1 MQPDFEHLLIL
12 QDRDLRLRDIHLQLE
27 RIPRDK
33 EQASERLAQT
43 KTATAAAKLAVQE
56 NEVAIKNVELDIG
69 TRRETI
75 NRLKKQQF
83 ETRKNEEYQAL
94 GQEVIR
100 YGKEVDALETT
111 ELELMEKADQLRG
124 VLAEL
129 EDALGKLQKGV
140 DEEIAALNQ
149 RQATM
154 EAEKVEVQAK
164 RDAEIAKLDEDLA
177 SLYDRLLASR
187 GAPVVVALTPV
198 AQCQGCHVK
207 AISSVAVRVQGGK
220 ELVQCENCG
229 RILYP
234 E

>member
-1 MQPDFEHLLIL
+1 MQPDFVHLLIL
-12 QDRDLRLRDIHLQLE
+12 QDRDLRLHDIALQLE

-33 EQASERLAQT
+33 EQASERLAQHQAAA
-43 KTATAAAKLAVQE
+43 KAAKLALQE

-75 NRLKKQQF
+75 NRLKKQQY

-94 GQEVIR
+94 GHEVIR
-100 YGKEVDALETT
+100 YSEDVDALETT

-124 VLAEL
+124 ALQKAL
-129 EDALGKLQKGV
+129 DALAKLQKGV
-140 DEEIAALNQ
+140 DEEIIELDQRTTAL
-149 RQATM
+149 
-154 EAEKVEVQAK
+154 EAERTETQGK
-164 RDAEIAKLDEDLA
+164 RGSVAAEIDEELL

-187 GAPVVVALTPV
+187 GAPVVVPLPPS

>member
-1 MQPDFEHLLIL
+1 MQQVFEHLLIL
-12 QDRDLRLRDIHLQLE
+12 QDRDLRLRDIKNQLE
-27 RIPRDK
+27 RIPRDM
-33 EQASERLAQT
+33 EQAAERLAQT
-43 KTATAAAKLAVQE
+43 KAAAEAAKLAVQE

-75 NRLKKQQF
+75 NRLKNQQF

-94 GQEVIR
+94 GHEVTR
-100 YGKEVDALETT
+100 YVKEVDGLETT

-124 VLAEL
+124 ALAEVEQSL
-129 EDALGKLQKGV
+129 AKLQKGV
-140 DEEIAALNQ
+140 DEEIAMLQQ
-149 RQATM
+149 RQATL
-154 EAEKVEVQAK
+154 EAEKAEVQEK
-164 RDAEIAKLDEDLA
+164 RDAEIAKIDEDLA

-187 GAPVVVALTPV
+187 GAPVVVALTPA

-229 RILYP
+229 RILFP